1 MFKKASVLLA
11 TIALFNFAVPAA
23 IAATATCTVSE
34 IQNTVV
40 ILDCGKAAGKLHV
53 GDKVKVK
60 TAKKKAI
67 EGC

>member
-1 MFKKASVLLA
+1 MFQKTSVLLA
-11 TIALFNFAVPAA
+11 TIALFTFTVPAA

-34 IQNTVV
+34 IKATQV
-40 ILDCGKAAGKLHV
+40 ILDCGKKANSLHAG
-53 GDKVKVK
+53 DTVKIK